1 QVYGPGLLDIVLPG
15 RPPIPVE
22 VRPDQAGSPEPGM
35 LTYQVDGRRTI
46 GANERAAAAT
56 AAAAVARAL
65 GRHPGDQAALA
76 ELHEAVRQARAAT
89 TAQRFGRVGVLFDL
103 LAGTRPE
110 VWRLIPRPV
119 ADELAVLASGK
130 RPRDWAANFD
140 RLRALANATG
150 WWPLEEPEC
159 RCAAGDP
166 CRCGHRAE
174 PQPQPGREP
183 EPEQAPSRERVVA
196 L

>member
-1 QVYGPGLLDIVLPG
+1 MDIVLPG

-22 VRPDQAGSPEPGM
+22 VLPDRAGHPEPGM

-65 GRHPGDQAALA
+65 GRHPGDHAALA

-89 TAQRFGRVGVLFDL
+89 TAQRSGRLGILFDL

-110 VWRLIPRPV
+110 VWRLVPRPV
-119 ADELAVLASGK
+119 ADELAELASGR
-130 RPRDWAANFD
+130 RPQDWLAVLD

-150 WWPLEEPEC
+150 WLPPEEGEC
-159 RCAAGDP
+159 RCPAGGP
-166 CRCGHRAE
+166 CRCGHRSE
-174 PQPQPGREP
+174 PRP
-183 EPEQAPSRERVVA
+183 ERAPSGERVVVV
-196 L
+196 